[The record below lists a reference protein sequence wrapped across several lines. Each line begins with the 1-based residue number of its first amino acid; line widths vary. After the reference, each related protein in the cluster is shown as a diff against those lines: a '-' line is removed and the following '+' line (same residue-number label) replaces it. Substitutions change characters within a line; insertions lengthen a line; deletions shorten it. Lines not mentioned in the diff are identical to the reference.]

1 MNPRL
6 SAVAYWLARLG
17 LCLAF
22 AYSGI
27 SKLFDFQ
34 SAIAEQ
40 AHFGLA
46 PPALF
51 AAATIATQL
60 CGSALMLLW
69 RGPLAAL
76 GALALAGFT
85 LLATFVGHPFWRES
99 GMERFADLNSFL
111 EHFGLVGGFV
121 LAALRELNAAAAHTT
136 AVPTSHPSDQGA

>member
-1 MNPRL
+1 MSPLRFR
-6 SAVAYWLARLG
+6 VAWWLARAG

-22 AYSGI
+22 VYSGI
-27 SKLFDFQ
+27 SKLLDFQ

-40 AHFGLA
+40 AHFGLS
-46 PPALF
+46 PPSLF

-60 CGSALMLLW
+60 GGSALVLLW

-76 GALALAGFT
+76 GAVALGGFT
-85 LLATFVGHPFWRES
+85 LLATLIGHPFWRES

-121 LAALRELNAAAAHTT
+121 LVALSELRGGIAS
-136 AVPTSHPSDQGA
+136 VSHPSPGASA

>member
-1 MNPRL
+1 MSLAPLRIL
-6 SAVAYWLARLG
+6 QWLCRAG
-17 LCLAF
+17 LCLAY

-27 SKLFDFQ
+27 SKLLDFP

-40 AHFGLA
+40 DHFGMS

-60 CGSALMLLW
+60 GGSALMLLW

-85 LLATFVGHPFWRES
+85 LLATFIGHPFWRES

-111 EHFGLVGGFV
+111 EHFGLIGGFLLV
-121 LAALRELNAAAAHTT
+121 ALAELRGTAFATVTTPAPGANA
-136 AVPTSHPSDQGA
+136 

>member
-1 MNPRL
+1 MSPAMFN
-6 SAVAYWLARLG
+6 AAQWLARAG

-22 AYSGI
+22 VYSGL
-27 SKLFDFQ
+27 SKLFDFP
-34 SAIAEQ
+34 SAVAEQ
-40 AHFGLA
+40 AHFGMS

-60 CGSALMLLW
+60 GGSALMLLW

-111 EHFGLVGGFV
+111 EHFGLVGGFLLV
-121 LAALRELNAAAAHTT
+121 ALWELRGAAVATVNIST
-136 AVPTSHPSDQGA
+136 PGAKA